1 MMLIFR
7 VPEGKQLEE
16 AKTVPVSIFMKRLRG
31 VPFPRYSLPR
41 EEEEEKG
48 QKSSDDEGED
58 KDN

>member
-1 MMLIFR
+1 MMLVFK

-16 AKTVPVSIFMKRLRG
+16 AKAVPVSIFMKRLRG
-31 VPFPRYSLPR
+31 VPFPRHSLPS
-41 EEEEEKG
+41 EEEDEKG